1 MPTPRSDITTLPA
14 DYEPWLAALK
24 TRISASRGRAAVAVN
39 RGLILL
45 YWEIG
50 REILA
55 RQDAEGYGTKVIDRL
70 AADLSAA
77 FPSMKGFSAR
87 NLKYMRAM
95 AFAWPDTHVVQQVV
109 AQLPWGHQ
117 TVLLDRLDTPAQREW
132 YARAAIEHGWSRN
145 VLVHQI
151 DSHLI
156 ARSGTAVTN
165 FSATLPAPQSALA
178 QQLTKDPHIFDFL
191 GLGDEF
197 QEQELEDALVGQL
210 QRFLMELGKGFS
222 FVGRQYHL
230 EVGGQDYYIDLL
242 FYHLQLHCY
251 FAIELKIDEFK
262 PEYVGKMQFYL
273 AALDGQV
280 KTDIDGPSIGLIL
293 CRSKNSVVAEYALR
307 DARKPVG
314 VSEYRVTLPRN
325 IAGALPTVQ
334 ELEQVMQKTYEASA
348 SLSVKFDSGASGAGE
363 A

>member
-1 MPTPRSDITTLPA
+1 MPTKPRFDIATLPSG
-14 DYEPWLAALK
+14 YGPWLVTLK
-24 TRISASRGRAAVAVN
+24 SRISASRTHAVSAASRELV
-39 RGLILL
+39 LL

-55 RQDAEGYGTKVIDRL
+55 RQDAEGYGTKVIERL
-70 AADLSAA
+70 SVDLSAA

-95 AFAWPDTHVVQQVV
+95 ALAWPDIEVVQRVV

-117 TVLLDRLDTPAQREW
+117 TVLLDRLDSRTHREW
-132 YARAAIEHGWSRN
+132 YARAAIEHGWTRN

-151 DSHLI
+151 DSRLFD
-156 ARSGTAVTN
+156 RSGTAVTN
-165 FSATLPAPQSALA
+165 FSTTLPPEQSRLA
-178 QQLTKDPHIFDFL
+178 QQLTKDPHVFDFL

-197 QEQELEDALVGQL
+197 QERELEDALVGQL
-210 QRFLMELGKGFS
+210 QRFLLELGKGFS

-230 EVGGQDYYIDLL
+230 EVGGQDYFIDLL
-242 FYHLQLHCY
+242 FYHLQLHSY
-251 FAIELKIDEFK
+251 FAIELKIDDFK

-280 KTDIDGPSIGLIL
+280 KTDLDGPSIGLIL
-293 CRSKNSVVAEYALR
+293 CRSKNTVVVEYALR

-314 VSEYRVTLPRN
+314 VSEYRVSLPKD
-325 IAGALPTVQ
+325 IAGVLPTVQ
-334 ELEQVMQKTYEASA
+334 ELEQVMQATHPGPASPLA
-348 SLSVKFDSGASGAGE
+348 KSTR
-363 A
+363 

>member
-1 MPTPRSDITTLPA
+1 MLPP
-14 DYEPWLAALK
+14 DYEPWLADLK
-24 TRISASRGRAAVAVN
+24 SRISASRVRAAAAVN
-39 RGLILL
+39 RDLVLL
-45 YWEIG
+45 YWDIG
-50 REILA
+50 REILG
-55 RQDAEGYGTKVIDRL
+55 RQNAEGYGTKVVDRL

-95 AFAWPDTHVVQQVV
+95 AFAWPDVEVVQQVV

-117 TVLLDRLDTPAQREW
+117 TVLLDRLDTSAQREW
-132 YARAAIEHGWSRN
+132 YARAAVEHGWSRN

-151 DSHLI
+151 DSRLI
-156 ARSGTAVTN
+156 ARHGAAITN
-165 FSATLPAPQSALA
+165 FSATLPALQSELA

-191 GLGDEF
+191 GLGNEF
-197 QEQELEDALVGQL
+197 QERELEDALVGQL

-222 FVGRQYHL
+222 FVGRQYHIA
-230 EVGGQDYYIDLL
+230 VGGQDYYLDLL

-251 FAIELKIDEFK
+251 FAIELKVDDFK

-280 KTDIDGPSIGLIL
+280 KTAVDGPSIGLIL
-293 CRSKNSVVAEYALR
+293 CRSKNSVVVEYALR

-314 VSEYRVTLPRN
+314 VSEYRMTLPKD
-325 IAGALPTVQ
+325 IAGALPSVR
-334 ELEQVMQKTYEASA
+334 ELEQVLKGTYPAPV
-348 SLSVKFDSGASGAGE
+348 SLSVKVDAAS
-363 A
+363 